1 MFADAE
7 SEATFASGS
16 DAGVRASPRA
26 GTKIDF
32 TSAPVRRICERIERY
47 FHEASR
53 GIVYDLR
60 LLIENMFESL
70 FNQDLVDA
78 FVEDL
83 RAAVAAEIRIPVG
96 NRIQSAFVG
105 ACLDPPRPI
114 FVETFSNARR
124 FCEENVEGPTLTLV
138 GLRSEVVALK
148 TKMKRM
154 KELREPIVL
163 ELAQLH
169 ALRKATGMTWEAVV
183 AEKHA
188 LELKKR
194 EATERLSEIDAASK
208 DLREQIERVTKQRAS
223 IGSSVKPE
231 ESATAE
237 VYARVANT
245 VRMFQTKKFVEALK
259 EEREKVDKL
268 RQEFISAIGSVARE
282 TSVIASRT
290 EVNHIDIQRS
300 RIRPTRPP
308 PRTRKKKDQ
317 QSFKDLLSSVTLEQ
331 EEDLANAITFLS
343 DVKTSERETSIRT
356 SRRRDKSLCPA
367 NPYPLFHY

>member
-16 DAGVRASPRA
+16 DASARASPRA
-26 GTKIDF
+26 VPKIDF
-32 TSAPVRRICERIERY
+32 ASAPVLRLCERIERY

-53 GIVYDLR
+53 GVVYELR
-60 LLIENMFESL
+60 LLVENMFEAL
-70 FNQDLVDA
+70 FDQDLVDA
-78 FVEDL
+78 FLEDL

-114 FVETFSNARR
+114 FVEAFSRARR

-148 TKMKRM
+148 TRLKRM
-154 KELREPIVL
+154 RELREPIVL
-163 ELAQLH
+163 ELAQLQ
-169 ALRKATGMTWEAVV
+169 ALRKATGVSWEAAV

-188 LELKKR
+188 LEQRKR
-194 EATERLSEIDAASK
+194 EATERLSEMEGASK
-208 DLREQIERVTKQRAS
+208 ELREQIERVAKQRAAA
-223 IGSSVKPE
+223 GSRVKPE

-237 VYARVANT
+237 VYARVAST
-245 VRMFQTKKFVEALK
+245 VRTFRTRKFLEALK
-259 EEREKVDKL
+259 EEREKVEKL
-268 RQEFISAIGSVARE
+268 RQEYISAIGSAARE
-282 TSVIASRT
+282 KSVVASRT
-290 EVNHIDIQRS
+290 EVNNIDIQSS
-300 RIRPTRPP
+300 RIRPTRQP
-308 PRTRKKKDQ
+308 PRRKKKNT